1 MCKTQY
7 QTDILIIG
15 GGASG
20 LAAAIEI
27 KRINP
32 DLNVIIAERLLKTGK
47 KILTSGNGRCNLGN
61 ININEDFF
69 HGSVKNK
76 MDIINQTENTETF
89 FNSIGLICTADD
101 CGRMYPYSNTAS
113 SVLNCMRN
121 NIIENNVTE
130 LCGCEVKEIK
140 KNKNIFIVSGDN
152 FEITSRAV
160 IVSAGGYAAPSMGTD
175 GSIIRILKKAGHK
188 TAKISPANAPLKVN
202 PTDLKGLKGVRIRGK
217 ASAYSDGKKLDE
229 EYGEIQFNENAVSG
243 ICIFNLSYLY
253 SEHENDFSV
262 SLDLT
267 PDKSFAELI
276 DILSELRKINEHNT
290 AENYLTG
297 FFNKNMAHYLIKR
310 TGKGLNESIS
320 GMNGR
325 YIKQLAAIIKSLDF
339 KVTGS
344 SSWQNAQVTHGGI
357 HGQSIDSK
365 LQSVIYKGMF
375 FSGEILDVDGICGGY
390 NLTWAW
396 SSGIWAAKNAVEY
409 LGG

>member
-1 MCKTQY
+1 
-7 QTDILIIG
+7 
-15 GGASG
+15 
-20 LAAAIEI
+20 
-27 KRINP
+27 
-32 DLNVIIAERLLKTGK
+32 
-47 KILTSGNGRCNLGN
+47 
-61 ININEDFF
+61 
-69 HGSVKNK
+69 

-229 EYGEIQFNENAVSG
+229 EYGEIQFNENAISG